1 MLTCAQ
7 PKNDNQ
13 SRRFAMPA
21 STAASTSSSAETSAP
36 LLEARQGRIL
46 TLTMNRPERLNALS
60 AEMSDM
66 LYDAV
71 MRVEAEPDVGAVIIT
86 GAGRG
91 FCAGGDVKNMAER
104 KNPNRAERLEHLKRS
119 HRVPLAIRSSSK
131 VFISAIN
138 GPATGAGLGI
148 ASVCDLRIAGRSARF
163 GAAFANVGLA
173 GDWGVSW
180 CLTRTVG
187 PSLARQL
194 LLTAELIDAPRALD
208 IGLVNYLVD
217 DAALLDEARRIATRY
232 AEGPGVSF
240 KLIKQNL
247 LHAEA
252 ATFADSLDVEAEN
265 QVTAMLTED
274 HKEAVAAFLG
284 KRKGN
289 FKGS

>member
-1 MLTCAQ
+1 M
-7 PKNDNQ
+7 
-13 SRRFAMPA
+13 SA
-21 STAASTSSSAETSAP
+21 STATAASTETSSAP
-36 LLEARQGRIL
+36 LLESKSGRIV

-60 AEMSDM
+60 KEMSDL
-66 LYDAV
+66 LYEAV
-71 MRVEAEPDVGAVIIT
+71 LRTDKDPDVGAVIIT

-104 KNPNRAERLEHLKRS
+104 RNPNREERLAHMKQS
-119 HRVPLAIRSSSK
+119 HKIPLAMRSSSK

-187 PSLARQL
+187 PSMARQL
-194 LLTAELIDAPRALD
+194 LLSAELIDAARALE
-208 IGLVNYLVD
+208 IGLVNYVVD
-217 DAALLDEARRIATRY
+217 DTALMDEARRIATRY

-240 KLIKQNL
+240 SLIKQNL

-265 QVTAMLTED
+265 QVAAMMTED
-274 HKEAVAAFLG
+274 HKEAVSAFLG
-284 KRKGN
+284 KRKGV
-289 FKGS
+289 FKGK

>member
-1 MLTCAQ
+1 MT
-7 PKNDNQ
+7 
-13 SRRFAMPA
+13 A
-21 STAASTSSSAETSAP
+21 STATAASSATSTATP
-36 LLEARQGRIL
+36 LLESRDGRIVTL
-46 TLTMNRPERLNALS
+46 TLNRPERLNALS

-66 LYDAV
+66 LYEAV
-71 MRVEAEPDVGAVIIT
+71 IRTDKDPDVGVVIVT

-104 KNPNRAERLEHLKRS
+104 KNPNREERLEHLKRS
-119 HRVPLAIRSSSK
+119 HRVPLAMRNSSK

-148 ASVCDLRIAGRSARF
+148 ATVGDIRIAARSARF

-180 CLTRTVG
+180 LLTRTIG
-187 PSLARQL
+187 PSMARQML
-194 LLTAELIDAPRALD
+194 LSAELIDAARALQ
-208 IGLVNYLVD
+208 IGLVHNVVD
-217 DAALLDEARRIATRY
+217 DAALMDEAKRIATRY
-232 AEGPGVSF
+232 AEGPGMSF

-247 LHAEA
+247 LHAEG
-252 ATFADSLDVEAEN
+252 ATFAESLDVEAEN
-265 QVTAMLTED
+265 QATAMMTED

-289 FKGS
+289 FKGR

>member
-1 MLTCAQ
+1 MT
-7 PKNDNQ
+7 
-13 SRRFAMPA
+13 A
-21 STAASTSSSAETSAP
+21 STAAAASTTASASP
-36 LLEARQGRIL
+36 LLEARDGRIL

-66 LYDAV
+66 LYEAV
-71 MRVEAEPDVGAVIIT
+71 VRIEKDTDVGAVIIT

-104 KNPNRAERLEHLKRS
+104 KNPNRDERLEHLKRS

-187 PSLARQL
+187 PSMARQL
-194 LLTAELIDAPRALD
+194 LLSAELIDAARALQ
-208 IGLVNYLVD
+208 IGLVNDVVD
-217 DAALLDEARRIATRY
+217 DAALMDEAKRIATRY

-289 FKGS
+289 FKGR

>member
-1 MLTCAQ
+1 MNSQ
-7 PKNDNQ
+7 
-13 SRRFAMPA
+13 
-21 STAASTSSSAETSAP
+21 TAAATAQTTDAKP
-36 LLEARQGRIL
+36 LLEAKDGRIVTL
-46 TLTMNRPERLNALS
+46 TLNRPERLNALS
-60 AEMSDM
+60 AEMGQM
-66 LYDAV
+66 LYEAVVRLDKDA
-71 MRVEAEPDVGAVIIT
+71 DVGCVIIT

-104 KNPNRAERLEHLKRS
+104 KTPNREERMASLKQS

-148 ASVCDLRIAGRSARF
+148 ATVCDLRIAAKSARF

-180 CLTRTVG
+180 SLVRNVG
-187 PSLARQL
+187 PSMARQL
-194 LLTAELIDAPRALD
+194 LLSAELIGADRALE
-208 IGLVNYLVD
+208 IGLVNQVVD
-217 DAALLDEARRIATRY
+217 DAALLDEAKKIATRY
-232 AEGPGVSF
+232 AEGPGMSF
-240 KLIKQNL
+240 SLIKQNL
-247 LHAEA
+247 LHAESA
-252 ATFADSLDVEAEN
+252 SFADSLDHEAET

-289 FKGS
+289 FKGR

>member
-1 MLTCAQ
+1 MGHE
-7 PKNDNQ
+7 NDNQ
-13 SRRFAMPA
+13 SGRFAMTA
-21 STAASTSSSAETSAP
+21 STAAAASTTTSAAP
-36 LLEARQGRIL
+36 LLEARDGRIL

-71 MRVEAEPDVGAVIIT
+71 VRIEKDPDVGAVIIT

-104 KNPNRAERLEHLKRS
+104 KNPNREERLDHLKRS
-119 HRVPLAIRSSSK
+119 HRVPLAIRSSAK
-131 VFISAIN
+131 VYISAIN

-194 LLTAELIDAPRALD
+194 LLSAELIDAARALQ
-208 IGLVNYLVD
+208 IGLVNDVVD
-217 DAALLDEARRIATRY
+217 DAALMGEAKRIATRY

-289 FKGS
+289 FKGR

>member
-1 MLTCAQ
+1 M
-7 PKNDNQ
+7 
-13 SRRFAMPA
+13 
-21 STAASTSSSAETSAP
+21 STATATAATSTAAP
-36 LLEARQGRIL
+36 LLESRDGRIVTL
-46 TLTMNRPERLNALS
+46 TLNRPDRLNALS
-60 AEMSDM
+60 VEMSDM
-66 LYDAV
+66 LYEAV
-71 MRVEAEPDVGAVIIT
+71 IRTDNDPDVGAVIIT

-104 KNPNRAERLEHLKRS
+104 KNPNREERLAYLKRS
-119 HRVPLAIRSSSK
+119 HRVPLAMRNSSK
-131 VFISAIN
+131 VIISAIN

-148 ASVCDLRIAGRSARF
+148 ATVGDIRIAARSARF

-180 CLTRTVG
+180 LLTRTVG
-187 PSLARQL
+187 PSMARQL
-194 LLTAELIDAPRALD
+194 LLSAELIDAARALE
-208 IGLVNYLVD
+208 IGLVNSVVD
-217 DAALLDEARRIATRY
+217 DAALMDEARRIATRY
-232 AEGPGVSF
+232 AEGPGLSF

-284 KRKGN
+284 KRKGV
-289 FKGS
+289 FKGK